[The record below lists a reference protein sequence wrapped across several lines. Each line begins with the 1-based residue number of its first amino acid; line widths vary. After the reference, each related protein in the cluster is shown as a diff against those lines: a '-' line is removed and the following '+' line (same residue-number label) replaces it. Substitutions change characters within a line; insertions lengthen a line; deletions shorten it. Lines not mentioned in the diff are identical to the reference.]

1 MHRCG
6 KELVLAAAD
15 KELLDST
22 LKEGEIRL
30 EVSCDFYKGQD
41 ASEEML
47 VNRLGICTV
56 ANLVG
61 KETVE
66 VAMKHG
72 FVSVDCVMLIEGI
85 PHAQMVKM

>member
-1 MHRCG
+1 MHRSG
-6 KELVLAAAD
+6 RELVLAAAD

-41 ASEEML
+41 ADEEML
-47 VNRLGICTV
+47 VNRLGMCTV

-72 FVSVDCVMLIEGI
+72 FVSGDCVIVIEGI

>member
-1 MHRCG
+1 MHRSG

-22 LKEGEIRL
+22 LREGEIRL
-30 EVSCDFYKGQD
+30 EVSCDFYEGQD
-41 ASEEML
+41 ADEEML

-66 VAMKHG
+66 VAVKHG
-72 FVSVDCVMLIEGI
+72 FVSDNCVLVIEGV
-85 PHAQMVKM
+85 PHAQLVKM